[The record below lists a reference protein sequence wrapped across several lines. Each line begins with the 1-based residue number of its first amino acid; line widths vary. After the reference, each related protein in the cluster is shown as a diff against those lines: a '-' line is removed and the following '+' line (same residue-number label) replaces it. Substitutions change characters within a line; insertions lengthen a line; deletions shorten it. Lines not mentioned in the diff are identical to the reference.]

1 MLLMIPAAARAF
13 SASLAPLLDV
23 LGRVCL
29 LEGADGALGDDFFRG
44 AGAAGFFLAGA
55 VGFVFRWIA
64 PPALCA
70 LQDKQ
75 DIRRGSNM
83 AITR

>member
-13 SASLAPLLDV
+13 SVFWAPLLDV
-23 LGRVCL
+23 LGRDGF
-29 LEGADGALGDDFFRG
+29 LEGVEGALADDFLRG
-44 AGAAGFFLAGA
+44 AGVVGFFLAGA

-75 DIRRGSNM
+75 NIRRGSNM